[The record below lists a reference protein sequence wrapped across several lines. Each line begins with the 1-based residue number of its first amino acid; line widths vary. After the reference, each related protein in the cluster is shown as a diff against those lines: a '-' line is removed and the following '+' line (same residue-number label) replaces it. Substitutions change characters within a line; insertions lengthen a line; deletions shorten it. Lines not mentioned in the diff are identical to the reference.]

1 MKLIKLIQNEL
12 IKIFK
17 RKSIYIL
24 LFLSLVII
32 VIYNYIN
39 PTENGVINLTN
50 TRDMSVVSIEKDLKE
65 EKDIEEYVK
74 TKAQYDFVNLYNSF
88 EENSWQRYA
97 LRNEK
102 VFTTVGNVITDMD
115 HDIIPTLE
123 IINDFENNENTAI
136 TQEEYN
142 KNKKKFNEYKEAL
155 NENDW
160 RKYVELKINNL
171 QDLINSTNI
180 TEEDKKGIYVD
191 IETYKLRFDNNV
203 NFGNDI
209 KNEYRR

>member
-39 PTENGVINLTN
+39 PTENWVINLTN

-123 IINDFENNENTAI
+123 IINDFENN
-136 TQEEYN
+136 
-142 KNKKKFNEYKEAL
+142 
-155 NENDW
+155 
-160 RKYVELKINNL
+160 
-171 QDLINSTNI
+171 
-180 TEEDKKGIYVD
+180 
-191 IETYKLRFDNNV
+191 
-203 NFGNDI
+203 
-209 KNEYRR
+209 